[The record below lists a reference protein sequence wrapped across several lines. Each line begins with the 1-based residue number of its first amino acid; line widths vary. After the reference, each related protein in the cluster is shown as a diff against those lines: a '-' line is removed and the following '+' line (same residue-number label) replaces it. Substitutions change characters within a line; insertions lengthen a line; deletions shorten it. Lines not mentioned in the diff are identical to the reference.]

1 MRVNQVRILYFASLR
16 EVAGRVEEEVLSDAT
31 DLAGLYAEAAAR
43 HGFKWPLAS
52 LRVALNGSFARWDDR
67 LPETGEV
74 AFIPPVSGG

>member
-43 HGFKWPLAS
+43 HEFK
-52 LRVALNGSFARWDDR
+52 
-67 LPETGEV
+67 
-74 AFIPPVSGG
+74 